1 MTVPDLP
8 LPLPVPDLPLPL
20 PVPDLRLPQDYAKA
34 LTEAGLDT
42 TSTGDVTC
50 PDPGA
55 LLAARLPVFA
65 LAAGAVVAFAQ
76 AANRV
81 RAAAGVRPRPVRLD
95 PERIAASFSG
105 DRMLRLS
112 GTPIDGFADL
122 SGFFRAR
129 DGWVRTHANYP
140 HHRARLLRAL
150 DVPADAGREQ
160 VADRIRGLDAATVE
174 TAAVAHDAIAV
185 RVRDEAQWR
194 SSEPGRAVAAEPLV
208 AVTRRSDSGRMAAP
222 APTETAPLAGV
233 RVLDTTRVIAGPVAS
248 RALALLGATVL
259 RIDPP
264 HLPEIEWQ
272 HLENGQGKRSA
283 LLDLRDPREAATF
296 RALLADADIL
306 LSGYR
311 PGALEALIGDIGAI
325 RPGLLRGRVCA
336 WGSTGPWAGRR
347 GFDSIVQAASGIAVV
362 ESDGDA
368 PGALPAQALDHASG
382 YLLAAGVL
390 DAYAAGDGTGRD
402 VTVSLA
408 RTGVWLLDAP
418 GRRTAAPRPTLPGAA
433 TVTAHGAVTA
443 ARPAVADYPDH
454 PFPARPW
461 GGDPPSWPTPLE
473 TR

>member
-1 MTVPDLP
+1 MTVSDS
-8 LPLPVPDLPLPL
+8 
-20 PVPDLRLPQDYAKA
+20 RLPHDYAKA
-34 LTEAGLDT
+34 LAGAGLDAAPA
-42 TSTGDVTC
+42 GDVEC
-50 PDPGA
+50 PAPGA
-55 LLAARLPVFA
+55 LLSARLPVFA
-65 LAAGAVVAFAQ
+65 LAAGAVAVFAQ

-81 RAAAGVRPRPVRLD
+81 RAAAGVPSRPIRLD

-112 GTPIDGFADL
+112 GTPVDGFADL
-122 SGFFRAR
+122 SGFFRVR

-140 HHRARLLRAL
+140 HHRSRLLRAL
-150 DVPADAGREQ
+150 NVPADASRHE
-160 VADRIRGLDAATVE
+160 VVERLCGLDAAEVE
-174 TAAVAHDAIAV
+174 AAAVAHDAIAV
-185 RVRDEAQWR
+185 QVRSEAQWR
-194 SSEPGRAVAAEPLV
+194 ASAAGCAVAAEPLV
-208 AVTRRSDSGRMAAP
+208 AVTARPDSGRPAGTAAT
-222 APTETAPLAGV
+222 AAAPLAGV

-264 HLPEIEWQ
+264 HLPEIAWQ
-272 HLENGQGKRSA
+272 HLENGQGKHSA
-283 LLDLRDPREAATF
+283 LLDLRDRRDAATF

-306 LSGYR
+306 LGGYR

-336 WGSTGPWAGRR
+336 WGRTGPWSGRR

-362 ESDGDA
+362 ESGGDG

-390 DAYAAGDGTGRD
+390 DACAIGDGVGRD

-408 RTGVWLLDAP
+408 RTGSWLLGAP
-418 GRRTAAPRPTLPGAA
+418 GRRPDPPLPVAPGEA
-433 TVTAHGAVTA
+433 TVAIHGAVTA
-443 ARPAVADYPDH
+443 ARPAVADYADH

-461 GGDPPSWPTPLE
+461 GGDPPCWPTPPP
-473 TR
+473 TRVR